1 MSSAIQFQDQKELEN
16 AVRELQSFM
25 DITAVTL
32 HEAETAGKR
41 GYILTIILREDSQ
54 QIASEMYDW
63 ADKVLKKYPS
73 VPYVIINLWDV
84 LHRLKHGS
92 LYYLKWY
99 LSNISL
105 FKNEEFGFKITKD
118 IPSVSVLLKKAVK
131 KNSGLL
137 AKAESLRRGSQ
148 HYEGTNNHHMAIYT
162 IHQAVNLLFGIIGE
176 LVMGK
181 SHSNHYTLEH
191 LNTIKDYAPILKQVF
206 NTDHDKDREIA
217 DLLDR
222 ARIEFPYGGKT
233 KIKKD
238 RVKDAQK
245 KLYRILKE
253 TKKIFQ
259 DQLSYCEEKSVFFI
273 EPKQN
278 PEILNDGV
286 IDYEKI
292 VSDTVTSYLK
302 TEAVYC
308 FGTAEKRVKHF
319 YLLVLFKESK
329 VNAVHDLADM
339 IKSRTKEQCTAT
351 LLIHHISEL
360 KSATGDQK
368 YFFLNVIKNGKALF
382 KKESV
387 ALEFGD
393 LPVRSITSAK
403 EYLCY
408 RNIVVNY
415 MESWQGD
422 YEWACYA
429 PLKGLML
436 HTMAEQ
442 ICLGMIRLFMGYSPN
457 HFSLSYLLEI
467 CDYFNPEISTYF
479 PRVTEQDRNLFT
491 ILSRSYTSL
500 RYSGADTFSELD
512 MNLLQDRYNDFAG
525 FCTAVVKDELGRTE
539 NLISAEL

>member
-1 MSSAIQFQDQKELEN
+1 MSEIQFQKQKELEN

-32 HEAETAGKR
+32 HQAETGGKS

-54 QIASEMYDW
+54 QIASEMYEW

-84 LHRLKHGS
+84 LHRLKNGS

-99 LSNISL
+99 LSNISM
-105 FKNEEFGFKITKD
+105 FKNDEFDFKIKKD
-118 IPSVSVLLKKAVK
+118 IPAVSVLLKKAVK

-148 HYEGTNNHHMAIYT
+148 HYEGTNNHSMALYT
-162 IHQAVNLLFGIIGE
+162 IYQAVNLLFGIIGG
-176 LVMGK
+176 LVMGR
-181 SHSNHYTLEH
+181 SHSSHYTLDH
-191 LNTIKDYAPILKQVF
+191 LNTIKDFAPILKQVF
-206 NTDHDKDREIA
+206 NTDHVKDKDIA
-217 DLLDR
+217 DLLDK
-222 ARIEFPYGGKT
+222 ARIEFPYAGKT
-233 KIKKD
+233 KIKKE
-238 RVKDAQK
+238 RVKEAQK

-259 DQLSYCEEKSVFFI
+259 DQLSYCEQKSILFI
-273 EPKQN
+273 EPKHN
-278 PEILNDGV
+278 PEILNDAV
-286 IDYEKI
+286 IDYEKL
-292 VSDTVTSYLK
+292 VSDAVTSYLK

-308 FGTAEKRVKHF
+308 FGTAEKTVRHF
-319 YLLVLFKESK
+319 YLLVLVKENK
-329 VNAVHDLADM
+329 LNAVHDLADV

-351 LLIHHISEL
+351 LLIHNISEL

-368 YFFLNVIKNGKALF
+368 FFFLNVIKNGKALF
-382 KKESV
+382 KKESAV
-387 ALEFGD
+387 SEIGD

-403 EYLCY
+403 QYLYY
-408 RNIVVNY
+408 RNIVVNN

-436 HTMAEQ
+436 HTMSEQ

-467 CDYFNPEISTYF
+467 CDHFNPELSSYF
-479 PRVTEQDRNLFT
+479 PRVTERDRNLFT
-491 ILSRSYTSL
+491 ILSRSYASL

-525 FCTAVVKDELGRTE
+525 FCTAVVKNELGHTE

>member
-32 HEAETAGKR
+32 HEAQTAGKR

-105 FKNEEFGFKITKD
+105 FKNEEFDFKITKD
-118 IPSVSVLLKKAVK
+118 IPTVSVLLKKAVK

-148 HYEGTNNHHMAIYT
+148 HYEGTNNHYMALYT
-162 IHQAVNLLFGIIGE
+162 IHQAVNLLFDIIGE

-181 SHSNHYTLEH
+181 SHSNHYTLDH
-191 LNTIKDYAPILKQVF
+191 LNTIKEYAPILKQVF
-206 NTDHDKDREIA
+206 NTDFDKDKEIT
-217 DLLDR
+217 DSLDR

-238 RVKDAQK
+238 RVKEAQK

-259 DQLSYCEEKSVFFI
+259 EQLSYCEEKSVFFI

-278 PEILNDGV
+278 PQILNDPV
-286 IDYEKI
+286 IDYEKL

-308 FGTAEKRVKHF
+308 FGTAQKRVKHF
-319 YLLVLFKESK
+319 YLLVLVKESK
-329 VNAVHDLADM
+329 VNAVHDLADI

-368 YFFLNVIKNGKALF
+368 YFFLNIIKNGKALF
-382 KKESV
+382 KKESAV
-387 ALEFGD
+387 PEFGD

-408 RNIVVNY
+408 RNTVVNN
-415 MESWQGD
+415 MEKWQED

-429 PLKGLML
+429 PLKSLML

-467 CDYFNPEISTYF
+467 CDHFNPEISSYF
-479 PRVTEQDRNLFT
+479 PRVTEQDRNLFM
-491 ILSRSYTSL
+491 ILSRSYASL

-525 FCTAVVKDELGRTE
+525 FCTGVVQDELRRTE
-539 NLISAEL
+539 KLMSAEL